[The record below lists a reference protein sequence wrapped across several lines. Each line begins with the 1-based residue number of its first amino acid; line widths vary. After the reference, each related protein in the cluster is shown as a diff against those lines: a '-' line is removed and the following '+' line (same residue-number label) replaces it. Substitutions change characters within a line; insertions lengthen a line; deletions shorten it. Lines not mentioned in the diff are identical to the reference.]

1 MKFISDTM
9 FLLSNGLLIPV
20 IIGLLFLFLLS
31 LLMIGGLIQSYQ
43 RHKQQKRRYFD
54 LSNELSPSAL
64 VDRLGETL
72 QDDSRQTALEELLR
86 RILRSGA
93 AQREMIIGE
102 YELYLDKKLYLART
116 LSKFG
121 PILGLMGTLIPM
133 GPALV
138 GLSAGDMATMAYNM
152 QVAFATTVLGLFV
165 SAIGHIALQQLQCYH
180 HQELL
185 FLDYL
190 TQILEHNEQEAS
202 QTAAQR

>member
-43 RHKQQKRRYFD
+43 RHKQQRRRYFD

-64 VDRLGETL
+64 VDRLGEIL
-72 QDDSRQTALEELLR
+72 QDGSRQTALEELLR

-165 SAIGHIALQQLQCYH
+165 SAIGHIALQQLQGYH